1 MTSLGDLLFSERRW
15 REVTLGREVRGNYMG
30 MQYMRDGI
38 FKLKN
43 KKYNNNGVT
52 SDTRAGEIHK
62 TQLVSSGAN
71 L

>member
-1 MTSLGDLLFSERRW
+1 
-15 REVTLGREVRGNYMG
+15 MG